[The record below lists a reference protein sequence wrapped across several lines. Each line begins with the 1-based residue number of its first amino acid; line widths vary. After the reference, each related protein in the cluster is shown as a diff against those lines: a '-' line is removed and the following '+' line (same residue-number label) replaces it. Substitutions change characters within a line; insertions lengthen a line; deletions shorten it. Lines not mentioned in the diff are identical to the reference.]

1 MITVNVSRTCHVVLL
16 NLHITTNEEETIACL
31 ARWHSTCD
39 YVMFSNRSRARC
51 RFDLHS
57 RCFLC
62 LFVVSFPFPYLWIVC
77 VCVFFLCLPLFF
89 FSVQHCK
96 CLSSERVALMFVMLV
111 MLVVYRAPRLG

>member
-39 YVMFSNRSRARC
+39 YVMFSNRSRARPGSTC
-51 RFDLHS
+51 ILGLFFV
-57 RCFLC
+57 FLLFLFLFLIC
-62 LFVVSFPFPYLWIVC
+62 GLFVCMCFFVFVSV
-77 VCVFFLCLPLFF
+77 F